1 MQFAGRISH
10 IAIAMAE
17 RAPTPAEMPEIPD
30 IVRALKRRLAS
41 RYGPRLVKL
50 CLFGSR
56 ARGDHLQ
63 DSDIDVAVVIRG
75 LDRRGK
81 MAVLSAVAELEFERS
96 TAISVLVLS
105 EEVFNEL
112 LRYER
117 RIALDI
123 EGDGIRV

>member
-1 MQFAGRISH
+1 M
-10 IAIAMAE
+10 
-17 RAPTPAEMPEIPD
+17 
-30 IVRALKRRLAS
+30 
-41 RYGPRLVKL
+41 
-50 CLFGSR
+50 
-56 ARGDHLQ
+56 Q